1 MISPDKI
8 EQVKNASDIVE
19 VIGGY
24 LTLKKAGANYK
35 ANCPFH
41 QEKTPS
47 FVVSPEKQI
56 YRCFGCGEG
65 GNVFTFL
72 QRLENFSFVDS
83 VKFLAK
89 RAGIEVEDAR
99 FSVNSGEKD
108 KLISANKEA
117 LEYYREMFLKSEKA
131 KAYAAGRLIDDATA
145 EDFKVGYSPQE
156 GGLAAR
162 LKEMGYTEDDM
173 LKSWLAAKGNYGL
186 YDVFRDRFMFPIFN
200 IYGDVIAFGGRVFDD
215 SNPKYI
221 NSRETSVY
229 TKGRNLYNLNNAR
242 KHASSG
248 EIIIVEGYMDC
259 ITVYAA
265 GIKNTVATL
274 GTAMTQDQAK
284 LLKRYAER
292 AVIMYDMD
300 DAGRQGAI
308 RAGDNLFAEGVD
320 ACVVSFDGV
329 KDPDDYIKK
338 NGAVALSERI
348 KAAAPFLVYRI
359 EWMKKQG
366 DIKNPYYK
374 EKVIKELAGLVEKVS
389 SAVVAESAVKL
400 ITDKLQISREV
411 ASRYFRA
418 QSRAVIPDEPG
429 HNFEDPL
436 AMKNRGIDS
445 AERTILATA
454 LGYLGTE
461 DQDVVLRH
469 IAELRENLGLK
480 YGDFRNTIYSEV
492 MEKIKGYFRAG
503 EKEILAKIEMDYVDN
518 AEVSSMISEMLVGN
532 HDNRPKKGHVADAIQ
547 IVSDCFFTILQHK
560 TNEKL
565 EEIKMRIIEAETSK
579 DIEKQMELIKEK
591 ARLDKILD
599 QRGGDI
605 EQES

>member
-145 EDFKVGYSPQE
+145 EDFKVGYSPHE

-162 LKEMGYTEDDM
+162 LKEKGYTEDDM

-338 NGAVALSERI
+338 NGVAALSERI
-348 KAAAPFLVYRI
+348 KAAAPFMEYRI

-366 DIKNPYYK
+366 DIRNPYYK
-374 EKVIKELAGLVEKVS
+374 EKVIKELAGLVEKSS
-389 SAVVAESAVKL
+389 SAVVAESAIKL
-400 ITDKLQISREV
+400 ITDKLQISRET
-411 ASRYFRA
+411 ASAYFRA
-418 QSRAVIPDEPG
+418 QARAVMPDEPG

-436 AMKNRGIDS
+436 AM
-445 AERTILATA
+445 
-454 LGYLGTE
+454 
-461 DQDVVLRH
+461 
-469 IAELRENLGLK
+469 
-480 YGDFRNTIYSEV
+480 
-492 MEKIKGYFRAG
+492 
-503 EKEILAKIEMDYVDN
+503 
-518 AEVSSMISEMLVGN
+518 MI
-532 HDNRPKKGHVADAIQ
+532 
-547 IVSDCFFTILQHK
+547 
-560 TNEKL
+560 
-565 EEIKMRIIEAETSK
+565 
-579 DIEKQMELIKEK
+579 
-591 ARLDKILD
+591 
-599 QRGGDI
+599 
-605 EQES
+605 